1 MIDKLKEIF
10 SSIEVAE
17 LADSALDK
25 GKGLVNSAMDHLS
38 GYDYSQLMQP
48 ELLPFWG
55 GAFGFVVYLLIKE
68 MIGFFSAAI
77 IILALGGAA
86 ILYLNV

>member
-10 SSIEVAE
+10 SNIEFAE

-25 GKGLVNSAMDHLS
+25 GKELLSAATDHLS
-38 GYDYSQLMQP
+38 GFDYSQLMQP

-55 GAFGFVVYLLIKE
+55 GAVAFVIYLLIKE
-68 MIGFFSAAI
+68 IIGFFSAAI

-86 ILYLNV
+86 ISYLNV

>member
-10 SSIEVAE
+10 SNIEFAE

-25 GKGLVNSAMDHLS
+25 GKELLSTATDHLS
-38 GYDYSQLMQP
+38 GFDYSQLMQP

-55 GAFGFVVYLLIKE
+55 GAVAFVIYLLIKE
-68 MIGFFSAAI
+68 IIGFFSAAI
-77 IILALGGAA
+77 IILALCGAA
-86 ILYLNV
+86 ISYLNV